1 MTCGMSPATL
11 SSMGR
16 RASHSQPGRG
26 RALSRAV
33 DSAAILET
41 AAVVSHLD
49 LIVTV
54 DTMVPHLPG
63 ALSRP
68 GQALL
73 HSRPIASALPLMG
86 LQPSPRTRH
95 PSPPHA
101 NLH

>member
-1 MTCGMSPATL
+1 
-11 SSMGR
+11 MGR

-54 DTMVPHLPG
+54 DTMVPHLAG

-68 GQALL
+68 VQTLL
-73 HSRPIASALPLMG
+73 HSRPIAAELALMG
-86 LQPSPRTRH
+86 VHPSTRTRH
-95 PSPPHA
+95 AAP
-101 NLH
+101 